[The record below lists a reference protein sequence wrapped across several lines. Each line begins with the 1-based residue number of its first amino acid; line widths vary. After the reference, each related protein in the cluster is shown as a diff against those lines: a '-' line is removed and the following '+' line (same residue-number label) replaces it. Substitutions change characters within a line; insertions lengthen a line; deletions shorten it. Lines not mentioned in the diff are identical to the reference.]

1 MVLETVLLILAL
13 LFIIEG
19 TIISLFPKKTV
30 SLTKKFLKT
39 GNMKV
44 IGSVE
49 LIIGIALLI
58 FVIVY

>member
-1 MVLETVLLILAL
+1 MTLETVLLVLAL

-19 TIISLFPKKTV
+19 AIISLFPKKTV

-44 IGSVE
+44 IGAVE
-49 LIIGIALLI
+49 LII
-58 FVIVY
+58 